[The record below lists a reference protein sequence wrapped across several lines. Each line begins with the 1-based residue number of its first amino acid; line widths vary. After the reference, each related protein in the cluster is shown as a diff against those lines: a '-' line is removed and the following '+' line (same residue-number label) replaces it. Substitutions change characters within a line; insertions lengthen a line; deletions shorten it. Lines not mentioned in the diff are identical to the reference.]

1 MKRKG
6 IIGLLVSTLL
16 VLALVIA
23 CAPAAA
29 PTTPTEPA
37 AAPTEPT
44 GGPITLDFA
53 TVGPADEENFLWGF
67 NYMKDA
73 IEKAT
78 YGRAQVVGHHG
89 GTLLETKDL
98 MRGTAEGM
106 ADLAWAF
113 PTIEPGVYP
122 LQELF
127 TLPGVLQSQAQSVP
141 VLVQLHAK
149 YPQFEEEFGP
159 DIKLLSNMGLM
170 TSDIH
175 STTPIRSLADMKGKT
190 FVAQNEITV
199 RALKLMGVD
208 ASVMAAPDV
217 YVAAER
223 GVVDGIVTAWGWIQ
237 SMRLYEV
244 LPYHTELNICPM
256 PFALVMN
263 RATFEKFTPEEQ
275 SNLELIWHQLAHAQ
289 MNKNILDRIKQNET
303 YLADQPMYV
312 LPAEDYE
319 FIKESVM
326 PMLDEWAEAREAEGL
341 PGKDILEDA
350 LLWADAFANN

>member
-1 MKRKG
+1 MKSKG

-29 PTTPTEPA
+29 PTTP

-44 GGPITLDFA
+44 GGPITLNFA
-53 TVGPADEENFLWGF
+53 TVGPADEENFLWGY
-67 NYMKDA
+67 NEMVRV

-78 YGRAQVVGHHG
+78 HGRAEVVGHHG
-89 GTLLETKDL
+89 GTLLGAKDL

-127 TLPGVLQSQAQSVP
+127 TLPGLFENQAGSIP
-141 VLVQLHAK
+141 VIVELHRK

-175 STTPIRSLADMKGKT
+175 SVTPIRSLADMEGKT
-190 FVAQNEITV
+190 FVAQNEVTV
-199 RALKLMGVD
+199 KALKLIGID
-208 ASVMAAPDV
+208 SSVMPAPDV

-256 PFALVMN
+256 PFAIVMN
-263 RATFEKFTPEEQ
+263 RDTFEKFTPEEQ
-275 SNLELIWHQLAHAQ
+275 SNLELLGYEFAHAQ
-289 MNKNILDRIKQNET
+289 MYKNILDRIRQNET
-303 YLADQPMYV
+303 YLADQPMFL

-319 FIKESVM
+319 HVSEAVR
-326 PMLDEWAEAREAEGL
+326 PVLDDWAEAREAEGL

-350 LLWADAFANN
+350 LLWADAFGNN

>member
-6 IIGLLVSTLL
+6 IIGLVVGMLL
-16 VLALVIA
+16 VLALVMA
-23 CAPAAA
+23 CAPAPTA
-29 PTTPTEPA
+29 PTTPTKPA
-37 AAPTEPT
+37 EA
-44 GGPITLDFA
+44 PITLNFA
-53 TVGPADEENFLWGF
+53 TVGPADEENFLWGY
-67 NYMKDA
+67 NEMVRV

-78 YGRAQVVGHHG
+78 HGRAEVVGHHG
-89 GTLLETKDL
+89 GTLLGAKDL
-98 MRGTAEGM
+98 MRGTATGM

-127 TLPGVLQSQAQSVP
+127 TLPGLFETQAGSVP
-141 VLVQLHAK
+141 VIVELHRK

-175 STTPIRSLADMKGKT
+175 SVTPIRSLADMKGKT
-190 FVAQNEITV
+190 FVAQNEVTV
-199 RALKLMGVD
+199 KALKLIGID
-208 ASVMAAPDV
+208 ASVMPAPDV

-263 RATFEKFTPEEQ
+263 RATFEEFTPEEQ
-275 SNLELIWHQLAHAQ
+275 SNLELIWDELAHAQ
-289 MNKNILDRIKQNET
+289 MYKNILDRIRQNAT
-303 YLADQPMYV
+303 YLADQPSLV

-319 FIKESVM
+319 HVSEAVK
-326 PMLDEWAEAREAEGL
+326 PLLDDWAEAREAEGL
-341 PGKDILEDA
+341 PGKAILEDA
-350 LLWADAFANN
+350 LLWADAFGNN